1 MNLVVLNEVLR
12 CSLSISVIVVDP
24 ERDAPLGALVG
35 CSPRASEGFG
45 EAFQGSKNRS
55 PTPVNPNAWAPN
67 KRFHYTNPL
76 RILVLGYLKI
86 AVAYESDS
94 VP

>member
-1 MNLVVLNEVLR
+1 M
-12 CSLSISVIVVDP
+12 STIVVDP
-24 ERDAPLGALVG
+24 EWDVPLGAPIG
-35 CSPRASEGFG
+35 CSPQASEGFG
-45 EAFQGSKNRS
+45 EAFRGSKNRS
-55 PTPVNPNAWAPN
+55 STPIDLNAWAPSEY
-67 KRFHYTNPL
+67 FHYTNPL